1 MGDNMDH
8 YLVNP
13 NQMRHYGN
21 KVQDNPMSAYPLSII
36 TQENKF
42 YMEIE
47 MDGTIVYAETHSPNE
62 NELQTFPHIM
72 LLSPHN
78 WNTNAV
84 WFQPRSKKPHDVVG

>member
-1 MGDNMDH
+1 
-8 YLVNP
+8 
-13 NQMRHYGN
+13 
-21 KVQDNPMSAYPLSII
+21 
-36 TQENKF
+36 
-42 YMEIE
+42 

-84 WFQPRSKKPHDVVG
+84 WFQQSSKISNDVVGSMKFVSDVTTLGRHQHEEEGS